1 MQVLA
6 KLEEQIDQVSV
17 DYEKQQFELWKEE
30 QEKDLM
36 DEMSNRRYMLAWI
49 AQGHRE

>member
-1 MQVLA
+1 MNVLE

-30 QEKDLM
+30 QERALM
-36 DEMSNRRYMLAWI
+36 DEIANRRYTCLTAYR
-49 AQGHRE
+49 HR

>member
-1 MQVLA
+1 MHVLE

-17 DYEKQQFELWKEE
+17 DYEKRQFELWKEE
-30 QEKDLM
+30 QEKGLM
-36 DEMSNRRYMLAWI
+36 DEMSNRRYACLI